1 MRCTFSFK
9 VYFFFVIQFTNTL
22 WAIGLW
28 CNEFYTS
35 TTLTCSFSPS
45 LPLSNFTFLRPAHQ
59 HVHYYIVY
67 YMYLTI
73 FVVSRALSFLIFT
86 LACSS
91 CSLHFP
97 SYGSV
102 LPTSFMS
109 TSNTLFHVRFWVLL
123 SSNCV
128 TLFYTDLFVSIPLQF
143 SKMFVSYGSVQRV
156 FHLDYFYLLLFLS
169 SFWLLLLLW
178 RA

>member
-1 MRCTFSFK
+1 M
-9 VYFFFVIQFTNTL
+9 L
-22 WAIGLW
+22 WFLPWFNLNLFLLFLLTMGLW
-28 CNEFYTS
+28 NKFY
-35 TTLTCSFSPS
+35 TCSFSPS

-67 YMYLTI
+67 YMGLCNELCTLTI
-73 FVVSRALSFLIFT
+73 CVVSRALSFLIFT
-86 LACSS
+86 LAYSS
-91 CSLHFP
+91 CSLHFA

-109 TSNTLFHVRFWVLL
+109 TSNTLFHVRFWLLL

-143 SKMFVSYGSVQRV
+143 SKIFVSYGSVKRV
-156 FHLDYFYLLLFLS
+156 FHLDYFYLLLFPS